1 VDFRDDLGKLPVVLP
16 RVLPMKAVTGELP
29 TGDGWAAEVKFD
41 GMRIMAAVGDPA
53 QPLRLDTTRGHDA
66 APRFPELAGL
76 PTALAPH
83 QVVLDGEVVAFDDK
97 GRPNFGLLQ
106 RRMHLTRS
114 AEITR
119 IAAQVP
125 VRYLVFDIVWLDGH
139 DLTGLT
145 YLQRRKLLADLVE
158 PGDGWLV
165 PAHHVDGA
173 ADLLEAARAQHLEGI
188 MVKRVDSRY
197 LPGSRSPSW
206 RKVKVRPRQEFVI
219 GGWHPGERSLA
230 GKMGSLLLGVYQGDQ
245 LRYAGKVGT
254 GFTDPER
261 DRLGALLAELATA
274 ASPFDPPPP
283 SPVSRVAHWVRP
295 ELVAEVTFGE
305 WTSES
310 ILRHASYIATR
321 DDKDPRDVVRE
332 S

>member
-1 VDFRDDLGKLPVVLP
+1 
-16 RVLPMKAVTGELP
+16 MKAVTGELP
-29 TGDGWAAEVKFD
+29 NGDGWAAEVKFD
-41 GMRIMAAVGDPA
+41 GMRIVAAVGDPG

-76 PTALAPH
+76 PAALAPH
-83 QVVLDGEVVAFDDK
+83 QVVLDGEVVAFDAG
-97 GRPNFGLLQ
+97 GRPDFGLLQ

-114 AEITR
+114 AEIAR
-119 IAAQVP
+119 IAAQIP
-125 VRYLVFDIVWLDGH
+125 VHYVVFDILWLDGH
-139 DLTGLT
+139 DLTGPTGLT
-145 YLQRRKLLADLVE
+145 YLQRRKLLTELVE

-173 ADLLEAARAQHLEGI
+173 ADLLEAARAQRLEGI

-197 LPGSRSPSW
+197 MAGSRNPSW
-206 RKVKVRPRQEFVI
+206 VKVKVRPRQEFVV
-219 GGWHPGERSLA
+219 GGWHPGEHGLA
-230 GKMGSLLLGVYQGDQ
+230 GRMGSLLLGVYEDAR

-254 GFTDPER
+254 GFSDPER
-261 DRLGALLAELATA
+261 HRLEALLAGLATDGC
-274 ASPFDPPPP
+274 PFDPPPP

-305 WTSES
+305 WTGDG
-310 ILRHASYIATR
+310 ILRHASYVATR
-321 DDKDPRDVVRE
+321 EDKDPHDVVRE

>member
-1 VDFRDDLGKLPVVLP
+1 
-16 RVLPMKAVTGELP
+16 MKAVTGELP

-53 QPLRLDTTRGHDA
+53 HPLRLDTTRGHDA
-66 APRFPELAGL
+66 AARFPELAGL
-76 PTALAPH
+76 PAALVPH
-83 QVVLDGEVVAFDDK
+83 QVVLDGEVVAFDDT

-114 AEITR
+114 AEIAQV
-119 IAAQVP
+119 AAQVP
-125 VRYLVFDIVWLDGH
+125 VRYIVFDILWLDGH

-145 YLQRRKLLADLVE
+145 YLERRKLLADLVA
-158 PGDGWLV
+158 PGEGWLV

-173 ADLLEAARAQHLEGI
+173 AELLEAARAQRLEGI
-188 MVKRVDSRY
+188 VVKRVDSRY
-197 LPGSRSPSW
+197 VPGSRSPAW

-219 GGWHPGERSLA
+219 GGWQDGAGGRSGQL
-230 GKMGSLLLGVYQGDQ
+230 GSILVGFYDGDR
-245 LRYAGKVGT
+245 LRFAGKVGT
-254 GFTDPER
+254 GFKDMELT
-261 DRLGALLAELATA
+261 RLGGLLAQLAA
-274 ASPFDPPPP
+274 DACPFDPAPP

-305 WTSES
+305 WTDDG

-321 DDKDPRDVVRE
+321 EDKDPRDVVRE